1 MPGRKAPA
9 PSKKAPSKPRKKPVA
24 KKSRTPKKRTELK
37 SSGWYDKAAESLAI
51 RRGSS

>member
-9 PSKKAPSKPRKKPVA
+9 RSKKAPSKPRKKLA
-24 KKSRTPKKRTELK
+24 AKSRTPKKRTELK